1 MRWPVGL
8 IFCVAMISGCEP
20 APKTDDFGT
29 VLQSPPDVPG
39 ADKPRP
45 IPGLD
50 PPAGQPPAEVDS
62 SSNPAPEAT
71 EPAEPDQNGS

>member
-29 VLQSPPDVPG
+29 ILQSPPDVPG

-45 IPGLD
+45 IPELD
-50 PPAGQPPAEVDS
+50 PPAEQDQKDS
-62 SSNPAPEAT
+62 EGTGPQKT
-71 EPAEPDQNGS
+71 QKVTKKDK

>member
-8 IFCVAMISGCEP
+8 IFCVVLVSGCEP

-50 PPAGQPPAEVDS
+50 PPAKQPPVEADS
-62 SSNPAPEAT
+62 SSNPAPPVA
-71 EPAEPDQNGS
+71 ASDEPDQNGS